1 MIYLNGKFIFL
12 QKNGVQNQQHITLSI
27 LKFQKSR
34 KLRKQKIIKTGFMV
48 TDASYFNKKLYLI
61 GYTKKT
67 EVFLDIFD
75 ETEPGIFL
83 KKIPNIIISEAL
95 YPLDK
100 LKELPLMKQ
109 ESIFRGK
116 ISFSDWRR
124 KTKPLFY
131 SDR

>member
-1 MIYLNGKFIFL
+1 
-12 QKNGVQNQQHITLSI
+12 
-27 LKFQKSR
+27 
-34 KLRKQKIIKTGFMV
+34 MV

-116 ISFSDWRR
+116 SFILRLAEEN
-124 KTKPLFY
+124 KAFILF
-131 SDR
+131 R